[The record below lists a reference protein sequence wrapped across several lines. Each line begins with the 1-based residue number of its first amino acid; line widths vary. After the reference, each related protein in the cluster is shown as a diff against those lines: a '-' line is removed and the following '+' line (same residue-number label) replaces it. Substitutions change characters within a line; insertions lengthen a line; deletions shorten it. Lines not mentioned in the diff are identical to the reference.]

1 MKPFD
6 ASGVFRLAIEGDE
19 VRHLGVRSAGIT
31 VLSQALAFG
40 LQLAAIMVLA
50 RLLAPK
56 DFGLLTMVTT
66 SSLLLTSFGLSGFTE
81 AVVQREKIDH
91 FLVSNLF
98 WINLGAGFLLTVGF
112 AATGSLLAQ
121 FYRNPRVESVTVAM
135 SVTIFLSSISVIHL
149 ALLRRAVRYS
159 AVSAN
164 VLLARA
170 VSVAVSILL
179 AWAGWGTW
187 ALVAGAVAQ
196 TLSESV
202 GAWTLC
208 RWIPSRPR
216 RVVGTASMVSFGL
229 GIYARYCLNY
239 FALNMDNVLVGRSF
253 GAQSLGFYKK
263 AFDIFALPASQ
274 LNAPLWHVAVS
285 VLSRF
290 KPNSAEYRR
299 YLLGGLS
306 VLAFVGMGVGA
317 GLTLVAKDLIRFLL
331 GPEWEATGRIFMFFG
346 PGIGVMLLYGTHGWI
361 HVSIGTVDRWFRWG
375 VVEFVVTGLMFLL
388 ALRWGPVGMAIAWTA
403 SYWILIVPAF
413 WYAGRPIHLG
423 IAPVFSAV
431 WKYPLA
437 SLLASCACVGII
449 RAIPPFIVLS
459 EPVGVLVRIVT
470 TSLWFAVLY
479 LGAVIL
485 LHRGCGPLQQ
495 VAALF
500 QEMVPWSRFS
510 KLRTRQATLQ
520 SRVST

>member
-6 ASGVFRLAIEGDE
+6 ASGAFRVAIEGDE
-19 VRHLGVRSAGIT
+19 VRQLGVRSAGVT

-40 LQLAAIMVLA
+40 IQLAATVVLA

-56 DFGLLTMVTT
+56 DFGLLAMVTT

-91 FLVSNLF
+91 FLASNLF
-98 WINLGAGFLLTVGF
+98 WINVGAGLLLTVGF
-112 AATGSLLAQ
+112 AAAGSLLAQ
-121 FYRNPRVESVTVAM
+121 FYRNPGVKSVTVAM

-149 ALLRRAVRYS
+149 ALLTRAMRYT

-179 AWAGWGTW
+179 AWAGWGFW

-196 TLSESV
+196 ALAQSV

-208 RWIPSRPR
+208 RWIPTRPR
-216 RVVGTASMVSFGL
+216 RVVGTASMVRFGL
-229 GIYARYCLNY
+229 GIYARYCLDY
-239 FALNMDNVLVGRSF
+239 FARNMDNVLVGRSF

-263 AFDIFALPASQ
+263 AFDIFVLPASQ

-285 VLSRF
+285 ALSRF
-290 KPNSAEYRR
+290 KPDSVEYRR
-299 YLLGGLS
+299 YFLGGLS

-317 GLTLVAKDLIRFLL
+317 DLTLVAKDLIRLLL
-331 GPEWEATGRIFMFFG
+331 GPQWEATGRIFMFFG

-361 HVSIGTVDRWFRWG
+361 HVSIGTVDRFFRWG
-375 VVEFVVTGLMFLL
+375 VLELVVTGLMLLL
-388 ALRWGPVGMAIAWTA
+388 ALPWGPAGIAIAWTA
-403 SYWILIVPAF
+403 AYWILIIPAF

-423 IAPVFSAV
+423 IAPVLSAV

-437 SLLASCACVGII
+437 SLLASCATVGVI
-449 RAIPPFIVLS
+449 RAIPRFTVLP
-459 EPVGVLVRIVT
+459 EPVGLLVRIVS
-470 TSLWFAVLY
+470 TSLWFAALY

-485 LHRGCGPLQQ
+485 LHRGYAPLQQ
-495 VAALF
+495 VAALV

-510 KLRTRQATLQ
+510 KLGQESRTDR
-520 SRVST
+520 R